1 MRTPS
6 RQLPKR
12 FALLIVSAMTDP
24 TSSPP
29 IAARAIRTASASD
42 GPVVLLPP
50 DTREIGGVALAAAS
64 VVIAH
69 AASLGERV
77 AAPWL
82 SDSAGAATQ
91 THALLLVAAHFAP
104 WLIGLVIVS
113 VLFALRWV
121 PRMHQRVLEPSLIA
135 AWVTVM
141 ASAGVAWL
149 AMRYGVWPPTW
160 LTTSPETATQ
170 LGRFWAADQTVAV
183 GAWLAMSCLL
193 VPLLSELFLRHA
205 LLWWLQG
212 RGLPAWGAVA
222 CSAAVF
228 GLAWFAAGVQAA
240 PEAALRHGLVAGI
253 GGLALGT
260 LAVRGAR
267 GRGLGLAVL
276 AFGAWM
282 ATEAWMLLR
291 GLTTG

>member
-1 MRTPS
+1 
-6 RQLPKR
+6 
-12 FALLIVSAMTDP
+12 MTDP

-29 IAARAIRTASASD
+29 IAARAVRTASASD

-50 DTREIGGVALAAAS
+50 DAREIGGLALAAVS

-82 SDSAGAATQ
+82 GSAPDGATETQ
-91 THALLLVAAHFAP
+91 ALLLVAAHFAP
-104 WLIGLVIVS
+104 WLLGLAIVS

-149 AMRYGVWPPTW
+149 AMRYGVWSPTW

-170 LGRFWAADQTVAV
+170 LGRFWAADQRLAV
-183 GAWLAMSCLL
+183 GVWLAMSCLL

-205 LLWWLQG
+205 LLSWLQG
-212 RGLPAWGAVA
+212 KGLPTWGAVA

-228 GLAWFAAGVQAA
+228 GLAWFVAGVRAE
-240 PEAALRHGLVAGI
+240 PGTALQHGLVAGI

-282 ATEAWMLLR
+282 ATEAWLLLR